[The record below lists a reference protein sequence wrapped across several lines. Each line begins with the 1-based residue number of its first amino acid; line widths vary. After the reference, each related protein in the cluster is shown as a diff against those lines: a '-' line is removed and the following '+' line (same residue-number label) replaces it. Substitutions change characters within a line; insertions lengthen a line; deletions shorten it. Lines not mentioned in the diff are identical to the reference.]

1 MSLVKKLSG
10 KALIV
15 AMAMAMLPASVA
27 VPQNVNGAMGNV
39 VASLFGATEAKADP
53 WRHRHWDRGGY
64 RGGGY
69 YGRRDWRDS
78 RRWDRGP
85 RYYRRDRG
93 NAAGAAIIGGIV
105 GLGVGAAI
113 ASANQP
119 RYVEPAP
126 RRYVEPGYSY
136 TPQPWTREWYQYCS
150 QRYRSFDP
158 GSGTFQQYNGP
169 RRMCR

>member
-39 VASLFGATEAKADP
+39 VAGLFGATQAKADP
-53 WRHRHWDRGGY
+53 WRQRHWDRGGY
-64 RGGGY
+64 RGY
-69 YGRRDWRDS
+69 HGRRDWRDS

-105 GLGVGAAI
+105 GLG
-113 ASANQP
+113 SEP
-119 RYVEPAP
+119 RSPAP
-126 RRYVEPGYSY
+126 TSHA
-136 TPQPWTREWYQYCS
+136 T
-150 QRYRSFDP
+150 
-158 GSGTFQQYNGP
+158 
-169 RRMCR
+169 

>member
-93 NAAGAAIIGGIV
+93 NAAGAAPICGTGI
-105 GLGVGAAI
+105 LLCAAALDARVVSI
-113 ASANQP
+113 LFAALPELRSRQ
-119 RYVEPAP
+119 RDVPAL
-126 RRYVEPGYSY
+126 
-136 TPQPWTREWYQYCS
+136 
-150 QRYRSFDP
+150 
-158 GSGTFQQYNGP
+158 
-169 RRMCR
+169 

>member
-39 VASLFGATEAKADP
+39 VASLFGATQAKADP
-53 WRHRHWDRGGY
+53 WRQRHWDRGGY

-78 RRWDRGP
+78 V
-85 RYYRRDRG
+85 
-93 NAAGAAIIGGIV
+93 AGIVARAIIAAIV
-105 GLGVGAAI
+105 ATL
-113 ASANQP
+113 Q
-119 RYVEPAP
+119 AP
-126 RRYVEPGYSY
+126 RSSAVSSALGWARQSPVPTSRA
-136 TPQPWTREWYQYCS
+136 T
-150 QRYRSFDP
+150 
-158 GSGTFQQYNGP
+158 
-169 RRMCR
+169 